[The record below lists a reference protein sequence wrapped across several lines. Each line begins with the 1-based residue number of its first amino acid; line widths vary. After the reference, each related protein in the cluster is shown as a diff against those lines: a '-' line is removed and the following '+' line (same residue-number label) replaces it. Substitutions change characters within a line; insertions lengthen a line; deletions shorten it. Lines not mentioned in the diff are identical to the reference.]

1 MTPPPEDVAR
11 TARLF
16 LRQSRRAVLSTHSKR
31 FPGFPYGSAVPIAV
45 DTQGHPV
52 VLIST
57 LAAHTQ
63 NLRED
68 PRVAVTVHGD
78 DVIMGARCT
87 LLGRAVLLD
96 PEEPAARR
104 YLALFPT
111 AEAFVDLGDFH
122 FYRVEP
128 VAGHYIGGFGDIRW
142 FDGAPYLLPPL
153 PIETRE
159 RDIVEHMNADH
170 VGTMQAYCRTRL
182 RHEATTVS
190 MVSIDADGFDLC
202 ADDALQRFDFPEL
215 AADADAARRLLVQ
228 LAQSSHR
235 S

>member
-1 MTPPPEDVAR
+1 MASTTEDAAR
-11 TARLF
+11 TARL
-16 LRQSRRAVLSTHSKR
+16 LMRQSRRAVLSTHSKR
-31 FPGFPYGSAVPIAV
+31 FPGFPYGSAVPVAI

-63 NLRED
+63 NLLED
-68 PRVAVTVHGD
+68 PRVAVTAHGD

-111 AEAFVDLGDFH
+111 AQAFVDLGDFH

-159 RDIVEHMNADH
+159 RDIIEHMNEDH
-170 VGTMQAYCRTRL
+170 VGTMQEYCRASRL
-182 RHEATTVS
+182 REATAVS
-190 MVSIDADGFDLC
+190 MVSIDADGFDLR
-202 ADDALQRFDFPEL
+202 ADDTLQRFDFPEL
-215 AADADAARRLLVQ
+215 APDADAARRLLVQ
-228 LAQSSHR
+228 LAQSGR
-235 S
+235 RP